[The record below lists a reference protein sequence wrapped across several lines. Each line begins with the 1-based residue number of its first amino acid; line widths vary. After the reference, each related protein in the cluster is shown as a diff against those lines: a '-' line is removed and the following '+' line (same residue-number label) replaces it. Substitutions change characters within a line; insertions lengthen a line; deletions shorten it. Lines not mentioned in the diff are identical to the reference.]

1 MPKELGPLT
10 RIEVAGTG
18 ATLEAELRLAALQDF
33 SRHDRA
39 QPFTKPADEKGLVT
53 APLDDGDET
62 LIAACDPEQPGIHG
76 GWRGEDAPGKAS
88 CHREFEPRSP
98 VDAELS
104 ARPYRRTLVGKFP
117 LDDDVCGRERD
128 NGVKQAPQ
136 DRRATIERRV
146 CHHLER
152 RSGQPNA
159 QRIVDA
165 DIHVGIAAP
174 QAFRQIGIDLHGYD
188 ARAGPYECRRQSTG
202 ASTEVENE
210 VPWLNARGANQL
222 RCQLATAEKV
232 LAAPAR
238 SRSNGHGRP
247 PRP

>member
-10 RIEVAGTG
+10 RIEVARTG
-18 ATLEAELRLAALQDF
+18 ATLEAELRLGALQHL
-33 SRHDRA
+33 SRHDGAR
-39 QPFTKPADEKGLVT
+39 PFTKPADEKGLVT
-53 APLDDGDET
+53 APLDDGDES
-62 LIAACDPEQPGIHG
+62 LVAACNPEQPGIHR
-76 GWRGEDAPGKAS
+76 GWRREDAPGKAS
-88 CHREFEPRSP
+88 CHRELEPGSP

-104 ARPYRRTLVGKFP
+104 ARPYRRTLVGKPP

-128 NGVKQAPQ
+128 NGVKQASQ

-146 CHHLER
+146 CYHLER
-152 RSGQPNA
+152 RSGQLNA

-165 DIHVGIAAP
+165 DIHLGIAAP
-174 QAFRQIGIDLHGYD
+174 QAFRQMGIDLDGYD
-188 ARAGPYECRRQSTG
+188 TRAGPYERRRESAG
-202 ASTEVENE
+202 PSTEIENE
-210 VPWLNARGANQL
+210 VARLNARSANQF